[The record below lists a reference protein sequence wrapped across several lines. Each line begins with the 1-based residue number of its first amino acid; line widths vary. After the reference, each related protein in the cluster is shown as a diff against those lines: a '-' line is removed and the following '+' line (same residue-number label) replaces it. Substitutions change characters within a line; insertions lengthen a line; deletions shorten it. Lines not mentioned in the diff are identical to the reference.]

1 MTQAVDSTTGVS
13 DANGQPTQTQG
24 AQQVQQNSP
33 DVDAKISEALERHT
47 VELERKFQSIK
58 DRRISELM
66 KGIDEL
72 KQMMAGEGTKQE
84 PAPTPQGTATATNL
98 TPPVQE
104 KPVGKQ
110 VDFDEAEA
118 VILKQF
124 GLSNDDPAVV
134 AAKALDPVLRI
145 VEYGK
150 IVERRNEKAN
160 LAAATAV
167 GGGAPVGKDALA
179 DELMKLQQTDP
190 FDKSGRQAAIMQQL
204 GIT

>member
-1 MTQAVDSTTGVS
+1 MTQEAESTANVS
-13 DANGQPTQTQG
+13 EVNEQPTQTQQG
-24 AQQVQQNSP
+24 ASQVSQSSL
-33 DVDAKISEALERHT
+33 DVKAIAAEVANILKPE
-47 VELERKFQSIK
+47 FQSMKDKRLAKFEQFIK
-58 DRRISELM
+58 EFSNP
-66 KGIDEL
+66 
-72 KQMMAGEGTKQE
+72 QAGDVEQTTA
-84 PAPTPQGTATATNL
+84 APTPQGTATAQPVT
-98 TPPVQE
+98 TTPVQE

-110 VDFDEAEA
+110 VDFDEAET

-179 DELMKLQQTDP
+179 DELMKLQRSDP

>member
-1 MTQAVDSTTGVS
+1 MTQEAESTANVS
-13 DANGQPTQTQG
+13 EVNEQPTQTQQG
-24 AQQVQQNSP
+24 ASQVSQSSL
-33 DVDAKISEALERHT
+33 DVKAIAAEVANILKPE
-47 VELERKFQSIK
+47 FQSIK
-58 DRRISELM
+58 DKRLAKFEQFIKEFSNP
-66 KGIDEL
+66 
-72 KQMMAGEGTKQE
+72 QAGDVEQNT
-84 PAPTPQGTATATNL
+84 ADPTPQGKATAQPVT
-98 TPPVQE
+98 TTPVQE

-179 DELMKLQQTDP
+179 DELMKLQRSDP